1 MSLAKEMTV
10 RMADQN
16 FELRAPFKPTGDQPQ
31 AIAKLV
37 EGLESGLE
45 HQTLL
50 GVTGSG
56 KTFTI
61 ANVIEAVKKPT
72 LVISHNKTLGAQL
85 ASEYKQFFPSNAV
98 EYFVSYYDYYQPE
111 AYVPSKDMYIEKE
124 TDINEEIERLRH
136 STTHSLRSRKDV
148 VVVAS
153 VSCIYGVGDPSEYDY
168 FRMYVERGKKVD
180 RREILERLVAMQYE
194 RNDMDVKPGVFRV
207 RGDVIDVYPSGSEN
221 SIRIELDGDVVDRL
235 TLLER
240 LTARKIG
247 NPDWFELYPARH
259 HIARYEKV
267 VEVLDEIEQEMEERV
282 EWFKK
287 EGKLVEADRLKRRTL
302 FDLEMLRETGMC
314 QGIENYSRFIDGR
327 AKGVKPFTLLD
338 YFPDDFLMILDESH
352 MTIPQLHG
360 MYNGDLARKQN
371 LVDYGFRLPSAIDNR
386 PLKFHEFE
394 KYMRSV
400 IYTTATPGPFEK
412 KVSQQIVEQLVRPT
426 GLLDPEVIVKPVVG
440 QVDHLLGEIKRTVT
454 LGDRILVTTLTKKT
468 AEMLSEYLVEAG
480 VKARY
485 LHSDIGTVERIEIV
499 RELRQGKFDVL
510 VGINLLR
517 EGLDLPEVSLVA
529 ILDADK
535 EGFLRTDW
543 ALIQTMGRAA
553 RNANGRVILYG
564 DHVSDA
570 MQSAIDETNRRRRY
584 QTKYN
589 EEHGIRPTSIVKGI
603 QDIAQGIVKPEKEAQ
618 TKLEDFDPFEVDEL
632 ADYIIDLEE
641 QMKEAARNLEFERA
655 AKLRDQIAGL
665 RKRVEGVQE

>member
-1 MSLAKEMTV
+1 MSEFRLE
-10 RMADQN
+10 
-16 FELRAPFKPTGDQPQ
+16 APFSPTGDQPQ

-37 EGLESGLE
+37 EGLESGLR

-56 KTFTI
+56 KTFSM
-61 ANVIEAVKKPT
+61 ANVIEALQRPT
-72 LVISHNKTLGAQL
+72 LVISHNKTLAAQL
-85 ASEYKQFFPSNAV
+85 ASEYKQFFPSSAV

-124 TDINEEIERLRH
+124 TDINAEIERLRH

-153 VSCIYGVGDPSEYDY
+153 VSCIYGVGDPTEYDF
-168 FRMYVERGKKVD
+168 FRMFIERGKQVD

-194 RNDMDVKPGVFRV
+194 RNDMDIKPGVFRV

-221 SIRIELDGDVVDRL
+221 SIRIELDGDVIDRL
-235 TLLER
+235 TILER
-240 LTARKIG
+240 LTARRLG
-247 NPDWFELYPARH
+247 SPDWIELFPAKH
-259 HIARYEKV
+259 HIARYEKIL
-267 VEVLDEIEQEMEERV
+267 EVLDEIEQEMNERAD
-282 EWFKK
+282 WFKR

-327 AKGVKPFTLLD
+327 KVGEKPYTLLD
-338 YFPDDFLMILDESH
+338 YFPNDFLMIIDESH
-352 MTIPQLHG
+352 MTIPQIRG
-360 MYNGDLARKQN
+360 MYHGDLSRKRN
-371 LVDYGFRLPSAIDNR
+371 LVDYGFRLPSAMDNR

-394 KYMRSV
+394 KYMGSV
-400 IYTTATPGPFEK
+400 IYTSATPGPFEK
-412 KVSQQIVEQLVRPT
+412 KASQQIVEQLVRPT
-426 GLLDPEVIVKPVVG
+426 GLMDPEITVQPVVG
-440 QVDHLLGEIKRTVT
+440 QVDHLLGEIKKTVT
-454 LGDRILVTTLTKKT
+454 LGDRVLVTTLTKKT

-553 RNANGRVILYG
+553 RNANGRVVLYG
-564 DHVSDA
+564 DHISEA
-570 MQSAIDETNRRRRY
+570 MQTAIDETDRRRRY
-584 QTKYN
+584 QMEYN

-603 QDIAQGIVKPEKEAQ
+603 QDIAQGIVKFEKEVQ
-618 TKLEDFDPFEVDEL
+618 TKIEDFDPLEMDEL

-641 QMKEAARNLEFERA
+641 QMKEAARNLEFEKA

-665 RKRVEGVQE
+665 RKRIEGIQE